1 MPTPEQE
8 LILNGLKK
16 TVLPLLS
23 KKNDGQHIINGKY
36 IFTQGTLFNQNPPW
50 ANTAYGAL
58 VVNNLDILHVI
69 AAVANNVGRTA
80 SAIGIKKTIIALP
93 TNPGIIATTIG
104 TTYISG
110 QTIRKE
116 ILDTPTVMNQLGC
129 SIRQIPVNDKIFQ
142 YILEKG
148 GSVILYGDKI
158 PPFYTNGHYIFLR
171 SYDKKTGTYLIG
183 QSFLQDYTLR
193 DFTIPYTFT
202 ELFKEIKAVG
212 GERIRVDGVAF
223 AWGVVDGAFSNPGG
237 VAAITSGATT
247 PAATGRTAAD
257 FSWFG
262 KDLSQGSYQVRWGS
276 NTKSGIEARASIGG
290 TNVAKNSLERQ
301 REQFIKDKVFGEDS
315 DDFYLAPLQPTG
327 NNYQYIGFDT
337 LEGFHIYKNQ
347 FDTEDPAAR
356 YIHLLNGLGYVK
368 FTTDAN
374 NNTILVDA
382 APLYVVYGQTK
393 EGYTIYFNKKDISAN
408 PYYIKTASTPALAYY
423 KYNVDNSG
431 KTILPVDPAISAV
444 NLEIFADIVA

>member
-1 MPTPEQE
+1 
-8 LILNGLKK
+8 
-16 TVLPLLS
+16 
-23 KKNDGQHIINGKY
+23 
-36 IFTQGTLFNQNPPW
+36 
-50 ANTAYGAL
+50 
-58 VVNNLDILHVI
+58 
-69 AAVANNVGRTA
+69 
-80 SAIGIKKTIIALP
+80 
-93 TNPGIIATTIG
+93 
-104 TTYISG
+104 
-110 QTIRKE
+110 
-116 ILDTPTVMNQLGC
+116 MNQLGC